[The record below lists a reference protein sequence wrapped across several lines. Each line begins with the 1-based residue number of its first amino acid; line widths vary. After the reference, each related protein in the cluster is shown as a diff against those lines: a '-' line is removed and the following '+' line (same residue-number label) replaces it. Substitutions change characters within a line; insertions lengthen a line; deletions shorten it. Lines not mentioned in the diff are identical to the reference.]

1 MFSQRHLANMGV
13 GLEALWGNKLR
24 SFLTALGVVF
34 GVAAVIAML
43 AIGNGAQQEL
53 LEQMKLVGVNNI
65 IIKPADQNSNQGT
78 GGKGDKQP
86 SGGQSSGQGGG
97 QGQSKEKQKSS
108 PGLSLSDV
116 TAIQNSLGD
125 KVNLSPEVMIDA
137 ATMATGRTIT
147 AKAIGVWNTYFT
159 LGQLKVVEGD
169 LFSNFQQDHGLQV
182 CLIGKG
188 LKTKLFPG
196 TSAIGKQIKV
206 GKHWLTVIG
215 EFEFQGAQQAGMEKL
230 GLRDYNQDVCM
241 PLKTMLLR
249 YTNRT
254 LVTQAT
260 LRNGGDDEDDGGGGG
275 GGGGSKTKKIIHQ
288 LDRLVVQVKSGQDLS
303 PVADV
308 CSRMLLRRH
317 NTVLDFE
324 ITIPELLLKQQQRTK
339 DIFNIVLGA
348 IAGIS
353 LLVGG
358 IGIMNIMLASVLE
371 RIKEIGLRISLGA
384 KRSDIVLQF
393 LVEAVLIAS
402 MGGLTGIILGVTMAW
417 GVSVVADI
425 PTVVSPWSII
435 ISFGVAAS
443 VGLVFGIAPA
453 RRAANQ
459 NPIESLRYE

>member
-1 MFSQRHLANMGV
+1 MLTQRQLANV
-13 GLEALWGNKLR
+13 WIGLEALSGNKLR

-65 IIKPADQNSNQGT
+65 VIKPADQRVE
-78 GGKGDKQP
+78 GGSGSGKSDGGGSGS
-86 SGGQSSGQGGG
+86 SGGSGGSSTGSAGK
-97 QGQSKEKQKSS
+97 SKEKQKAS
-108 PGLSLSDV
+108 PGLTLADV
-116 TAIQNSLGD
+116 EAIQRQLGD
-125 KVNLSPEVMIDA
+125 KVNLSPEIMVDA
-137 ATMATGRTIT
+137 QAMAGARTQT
-147 AKAIGVWNTYFT
+147 AKALGVWNTYFQ
-159 LGQLKVVEGD
+159 LGQLKLVEGD
-169 LFSNFQQDHGLQV
+169 LFSNYQQDNGLQV
-182 CLIGKG
+182 CIIGKG
-188 LKTKLFPG
+188 LRTKLFPG
-196 TSAIGKQIKV
+196 STALGKQIKV

-215 EFEFQGAQQAGMEKL
+215 EFEFQSAKKEGMDKL
-230 GLRDYNQDVCM
+230 GLRDYNMDVCM

-254 LVTQAT
+254 LVTQAKI
-260 LRNGGDDEDDGGGGG
+260 RMAEWDEDEEKD
-275 GGGGSKTKKIIHQ
+275 TKKIIHQ
-288 LDRLVVQVKSGQDLS
+288 LDRLVVQVNKGELLNPVSDL
-303 PVADV
+303 VA
-308 CSRMLLRRH
+308 RMLKRRH
-317 NTVLDFE
+317 NTVVDFE

-384 KRSDIVLQF
+384 KRSDIVMQF
-393 LVEAVLIAS
+393 LVEAVLIS
-402 MGGLTGIILGVTMAW
+402 SLGGFTGIILGVSMAW
-417 GVSVVADI
+417 LVSQIAGI

-443 VGLVFGIAPA
+443 VGLIFGIAPA

>member
-1 MFSQRHLANMGV
+1 MFSQRQLANIWV

-65 IIKPADQNSNQGT
+65 VIKPADQKDQDGGS
-78 GGKGDKQP
+78 GGKSSKKDNGGAKG
-86 SGGQSSGQGGG
+86 SGK
-97 QGQSKEKQKSS
+97 KEVQKSS
-108 PGLSLSDV
+108 PGLTLADV
-116 TAIQNSLGD
+116 TAIQHAMGD
-125 KVNLSPEVMIDA
+125 KVNLSPEVMVDA
-137 ATMATGRTIT
+137 TTMVGSRSVG
-147 AKAIGVWNTYFT
+147 AKALGVWNNYFT
-159 LGQLKVVEGD
+159 LGQLKLTDGEQ
-169 LFSNFQQDHGLQV
+169 FSQHQQDHGLQV

-188 LKTKLFPG
+188 LKAKLFPG
-196 TSAIGKQIKV
+196 SSAIGKQVKV

-215 EFEFQGAQQAGMEKL
+215 EFEFQGAQQSGVEKL

-254 LVTQAT
+254 LVTQAKI
-260 LRNGGDDEDDGGGGG
+260 RANGGDDEDEEEGGGK
-275 GGGGSKTKKIIHQ
+275 SKIIHQ
-288 LDRLVVQVKSGQDLS
+288 LDRLVVQVKEGGELS
-303 PVADV
+303 AIADV

-324 ITIPELLLKQQQRTK
+324 ISIPELMLKQQQRTK

-402 MGGLTGIILGVTMAW
+402 MGGFTGIILGVSMAW
-417 GVSVVADI
+417 AVSVLADI

-435 ISFGVAAS
+435 ISFGVAAG
-443 VGLVFGIAPA
+443 VGLIFGIAPA
-453 RRAANQ
+453 RKAANQ